1 MRRELDPFRCE
12 TNKHF
17 PFYWQVVGNQ
27 CRSLSYPRGNLD
39 EGVWI
44 PSEKVDG
51 VGSLALDDGIYCDV
65 CIEIAVENGSVP
77 VAESVDRARELFKNL
92 VDDRPSRPGPSDIA
106 SLVSRL
112 ALHPNVVSHEHVDM
126 VPRTFGPL
134 PADFTGPLYDALRD
148 RFEDGLYPHQIEAL
162 EAARL
167 GHDVVQVTPTASGK
181 TVGLLYPI
189 VEAALVG
196 RKSIVVTPRLVL
208 AAQYID
214 ELTATCDQCD
224 EVAPQV
230 VELSFGSSRVTV
242 GRFDSATPEPSRE
255 IIQKQADIVIT
266 NELMAKLH
274 FLDHDE
280 GGHEGW
286 RLFLGQVDFVVID
299 ELDCHSG
306 HKQTKYEP
314 VQRALIEVVSA
325 LSSKRPQVLAASAT
339 SVETSEW
346 HFRVTGGSNPLTIVN
361 AGCGQS
367 ERDLFV
373 VSPAAGQTSLE
384 HAATLLTD
392 LTLANNGL
400 APMSLVFETS
410 PSEVAKAHDA
420 IASAFAAAGLG
431 SEVRKIRRYTGNT
444 PDEERREIEASIM
457 SRQTRVTVANEALG
471 VGADLGTLEVA
482 IFVGSP
488 LTAGKAKQYLGRVG
502 RRHRSIVVF
511 VLDDSPLSVSLQTGR
526 PPLTVL
532 DEITRR
538 SAMPMVAEHVDA
550 QCLRPLLGC
559 LGEIPRCV
567 VDALPKAL
575 LSDLKGRLGLY
586 RGSGRTLSPRNDS
599 PRTVS
604 LFDDDNIKY
613 FASCDSIGLVP
624 IPVADGRRS
633 NVSGAEFVLRGSWV
647 RVVSTHRGRL
657 NRSKHDPKFGFRLNV
672 ELISEPSGWHAASR
686 YVTEDVAEVKA
697 VSVGGMKVSFGCGK
711 VALTFSVTNPSGPRR
726 SPPPVWISDA
736 SVVQFWAGVRR
747 PSADVFSEIRAL
759 AFELGVPHLDF
770 HLELCDDGSILMFDK
785 NQMGRM
791 AWFVAQEYVNQI
803 SLLDSSQEAA

>member
-1 MRRELDPFRCE
+1 
-12 TNKHF
+12 
-17 PFYWQVVGNQ
+17 
-27 CRSLSYPRGNLD
+27 
-39 EGVWI
+39 
-44 PSEKVDG
+44 
-51 VGSLALDDGIYCDV
+51 
-65 CIEIAVENGSVP
+65 
-77 VAESVDRARELFKNL
+77 
-92 VDDRPSRPGPSDIA
+92 
-106 SLVSRL
+106 
-112 ALHPNVVSHEHVDM
+112 
-126 VPRTFGPL
+126 
-134 PADFTGPLYDALRD
+134 
-148 RFEDGLYPHQIEAL
+148 
-162 EAARL
+162 
-167 GHDVVQVTPTASGK
+167 
-181 TVGLLYPI
+181 
-189 VEAALVG
+189 
-196 RKSIVVTPRLVL
+196 
-208 AAQYID
+208 
-214 ELTATCDQCD
+214 
-224 EVAPQV
+224 
-230 VELSFGSSRVTV
+230 
-242 GRFDSATPEPSRE
+242 
-255 IIQKQADIVIT
+255 
-266 NELMAKLH
+266 
-274 FLDHDE
+274 
-280 GGHEGW
+280 
-286 RLFLGQVDFVVID
+286 
-299 ELDCHSG
+299 
-306 HKQTKYEP
+306 
-314 VQRALIEVVSA
+314 
-325 LSSKRPQVLAASAT
+325 
-339 SVETSEW
+339 
-346 HFRVTGGSNPLTIVN
+346 
-361 AGCGQS
+361 
-367 ERDLFV
+367 
-373 VSPAAGQTSLE
+373 
-384 HAATLLTD
+384 
-392 LTLANNGL
+392 
-400 APMSLVFETS
+400 
-410 PSEVAKAHDA
+410 
-420 IASAFAAAGLG
+420 
-431 SEVRKIRRYTGNT
+431 
-444 PDEERREIEASIM
+444 M

-532 DEITRR
+532 DEITPR

-604 LFDDDNIKY
+604 LFDDDIKY
-613 FASCDSIGLVP
+613 FAVGDFIGTVR

-633 NVSGAEFVLRGSWV
+633 NVPGAEFVLDGSWL
-647 RVVSTHRGRL
+647 RVIGTNPKKR
-657 NRSKHDPKFGFRLNV
+657 NRFLYV
-672 ELISEPSGWHAASR
+672 ELISEPSGWLATSR

-791 AWFVAQEYVNQI
+791 AWFVAEEYLKQI
-803 SLLDSSQEAA
+803 SSLDSSQEAA